1 LSVACNAPG
10 RRIQRLIT
18 SLLPSASPFTD
29 LVLGASL
36 YFPPLFKAVLLGFFI
51 WLLLHPLLRDWMYS
65 GEIWHPTL
73 LDLSLFILCVA
84 ASLWL
89 FITG

>member
-1 LSVACNAPG
+1 MDNAHF
-10 RRIQRLIT
+10 
-18 SLLPSASPFTD
+18 SAPSPLTD
-29 LVLGASL
+29 LVFGASV

-51 WLLLHPLLRDWMYS
+51 WLLLHPLLRGWIYS

-73 LDLSLFILCVA
+73 LDLCLFILCVS

-89 FITG
+89 LISW